1 MSLRDLSLPA
11 IMDTSTNDLIG
22 DLFVPVLK
30 ESCQYAR
37 GVGYFSSGWVRM
49 ACEGLIPF
57 AKNNGHARWIT
68 SPILDERD
76 WEALQLGS
84 AARQDEVLY
93 ESLKRSIDQLE
104 NDLSA
109 DTLNALAWMV
119 ADGLL
124 EFRLALPRGK
134 LSGGDFHDKFGYFRD
149 SVGDFVVFS
158 GSYNESVQGLRN
170 YESIKIFPS
179 WVPFAS
185 DIAASEVARFER
197 LWKNEDPNLRIFNIP
212 EAAAARILQLRSS
225 ERPYPNNADAGAQP
239 ERSTKPTIL
248 RDYQQLAIA
257 EWMKNGCVGILE
269 MATGAGKTKTAIGAI
284 SALRAKNPQLFV
296 LIACPYIHLAD
307 QWIDE
312 VRAAGVEPLKC
323 FEDGGRWETE
333 LNNQIVE
340 FNLGARESIYI
351 VTTHTSLTNR
361 RMQQALK
368 KMQSKAAV
376 IVADEVHHLGTE
388 SAGLALPDWIPW
400 RLGLSAT
407 PSRWLDDAGTGR
419 IRDYFG
425 PSVYEFTL
433 KNAID
438 RGFLCHYRYYPHLVE
453 LADSE
458 FEKYAEVTKQ
468 IQVRFG
474 RNKGQM
480 GDDSTLRRLLE
491 KRANIL
497 NHAERKLKEL
507 DDLLAKRQDL
517 RFALFYCAPGGTQ
530 LDDTLTLLG
539 RRDIVSAK
547 FTQEEDL
554 ETRQRL
560 LSDFGAG
567 KYHALAA
574 MRCLDE
580 GVDVPATREAFILAS
595 STNPIQFIQR
605 RGRILRNSPGKDIAL
620 IHDFIVVPALNPVTA
635 ALSPEEFNLER
646 KLLRKE
652 LHRFNEFARC
662 ADNYFEAVSELQKLA
677 KAYNS
682 LDSLGE
688 LV

>member
-1 MSLRDLSLPA
+1 
-11 IMDTSTNDLIG
+11 MDTSSNDLIR

-30 ESCQYAR
+30 ESCQYSR

-49 ACEGLIPF
+49 ASEGLIPF

-76 WEALQLGS
+76 WEAIQLGDV
-84 AARQDEVLY
+84 ARQDAVLY
-93 ESLKRSIDQLE
+93 ESLKRSLDQLE
-104 NDLSA
+104 KDLQS
-109 DTLNALAWMV
+109 DTLNGLAWMV

-134 LSGGDFHDKFGYFRD
+134 LSGGDFHDKFGFFRD
-149 SVGDFVVFS
+149 SLGDFVVFS

-197 LWKNEDPNLRIFNIP
+197 LWQNEDPNLRVFNIP
-212 EAAAARILQLRSS
+212 DAAAARILQLRSS
-225 ERPYPNNADAGAQP
+225 ERPYPQPNAPGQNQRTAQL
-239 ERSTKPTIL
+239 TVL
-248 RDYQQLAIA
+248 RDYQQTAVA
-257 EWMKNGCVGILE
+257 KWMANGSVGILE
-269 MATGAGKTKTAIGAI
+269 MATGAGKTKTAMGAVA
-284 SALRAKNPQLFV
+284 ALRSKNPKLFV

-307 QWIDE
+307 QWVEE
-312 VRAAGVEPLKC
+312 VKASGIEPLQC
-323 FEDGGRWETE
+323 FEDGARWESE

-340 FNLGARESIYI
+340 FNLGARETIYV
-351 VTTHTSLTNR
+351 VTTHTSLANR
-361 RMQQALK
+361 RMQDALK
-368 KMQSKAAV
+368 KVKSKAAV

-388 SAGLALPDWIPW
+388 SAGDALPAWIPW

-407 PSRWLDDAGTGR
+407 PGRWLDDMGTAR

-425 PSVYEFTL
+425 PSVFEFTL
-433 KNAID
+433 KDAID

-453 LADSE
+453 LESHE
-458 FEKYAEVTKQ
+458 LEKYAEVTKQ
-468 IQVRFG
+468 IQVRFA
-474 RNKGQM
+474 RNKGNM
-480 GDDSTLRRLLE
+480 GDDTALRRLLE

-497 NHAERKLKEL
+497 NHAGRKLL
-507 DDLLAKRQDL
+507 TLSQLLADRKDL
-517 RFALFYCAPGGTQ
+517 DFALFYCAPGGTQ
-530 LDDTLTLLG
+530 LDDTLALLG
-539 RRDIVSAK
+539 RHHVVSAR

-554 ETRQRL
+554 ETRQGL
-560 LSDFGAG
+560 LADFGSG
-567 KYHALAA
+567 KYHALVA

-605 RGRILRNSPGKDIAL
+605 RGRILRQFPGKDIAVV
-620 IHDFIVVPALNPVTA
+620 HDFIVVPAINPATA
-635 ALSPEEFNLER
+635 SLTADEFNLER

-652 LHRFNEFARC
+652 LQRFNEFARC
-662 ADNYFEAVSELQKLA
+662 ADNYFEAISEIQKLA